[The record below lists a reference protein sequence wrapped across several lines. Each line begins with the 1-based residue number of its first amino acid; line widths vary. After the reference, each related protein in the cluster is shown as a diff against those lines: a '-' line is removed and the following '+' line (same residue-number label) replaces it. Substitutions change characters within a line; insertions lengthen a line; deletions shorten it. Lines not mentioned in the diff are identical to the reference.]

1 MPKQSKEQTDPSRRG
16 QVPSAPRSVDDLA
29 SHALSMVAKRSLRG
43 ASEFDPDLAQ
53 RLRDAA
59 AGDSSETVQALI
71 TDMLSAGLE
80 PETVAMV
87 YIPHVARQ
95 LGDEWCDDT
104 LSFARVTIGTSRL
117 QASLR
122 LLGTEW
128 TSHGYAERPNANG
141 GVIVIVAK
149 DAFHTLGAM
158 VLCGHLRRLGHS
170 VRLAMGAT
178 PQELAHVFKTSQFD
192 AVLISASEFETL
204 DSLRKCVDIIRQ
216 SSSDCPPIVIG
227 GSVLDQDADV
237 RLATG
242 ADFVTRDPIE
252 ALNLCGLTKE
262 NIDPIKARRT

>member
-1 MPKQSKEQTDPSRRG
+1 MAKQSTEQDKEVRTG
-16 QVPSAPRSVDDLA
+16 ATSVDALA
-29 SHALSMVAKRSLRG
+29 TRALSLVAQRNLRSIP
-43 ASEFDPDLAQ
+43 EFDEALAQ

-59 AGDSSETVQALI
+59 AGDSSETVQSLVA
-71 TDMLSAGLE
+71 DMLAADIL
-80 PETVAMV
+80 PDAIAML
-87 YIPHVARQ
+87 YIPFVARQ

-122 LLGTEW
+122 MLGTEW
-128 TSHGYAERPNANG
+128 TSHGYAEGSDVDA

-158 VLCGHLRRLGHS
+158 VLCGQLRRMGHS

-178 PQELAHVFKTSQFD
+178 TQELAQVFRTSQFD
-192 AVLISASEFETL
+192 AVLISASEFESL

-216 SSSDCPPIVIG
+216 SSSDCPPIIIG

-237 RLATG
+237 KAATG
-242 ADFVTRDPIE
+242 ADLVTRDPIE
-252 ALNLCGLTKE
+252 ALDHCGLTRE
-262 NIDPIKARRT
+262 NKDQSTPTERRT